1 MKITAQ
7 NLGAIEYAELELG
20 DLTLICG
27 SNNTGKT
34 YVTYAIFGFLT
45 VWRNTLQIE
54 VSEEVV
60 NQLLNI
66 GVANISLLKYIAAH
80 KSILAQASIA
90 YSQDIFETF
99 AANQDRFKD
108 TKFKIELDID
118 ANAVDI
124 DYNDQIGS
132 ALS

>member
-1 MKITAQ
+1 MKITVQ
-7 NLGAIEYAELELG
+7 NLGVIEYAELELG

-45 VWRNTLQIE
+45 VWRNALQIN

-66 GVANISLLKYIAAH
+66 GVANISWDLAAFV
-80 KSILAQASIA
+80 K
-90 YSQDIFETF
+90 
-99 AANQDRFKD
+99 
-108 TKFKIELDID
+108 
-118 ANAVDI
+118 
-124 DYNDQIGS
+124 
-132 ALS
+132 